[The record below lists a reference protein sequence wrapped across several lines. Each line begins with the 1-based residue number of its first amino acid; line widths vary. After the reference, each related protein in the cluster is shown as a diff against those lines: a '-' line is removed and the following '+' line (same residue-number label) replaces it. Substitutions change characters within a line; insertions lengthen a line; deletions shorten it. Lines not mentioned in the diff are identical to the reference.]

1 MKKNYDFPLL
11 AVALDVTTLSRAE
24 EIVTRLPASEIIFKV
39 GKQLFVAQGPD
50 AVAMVRKHGGRCLL
64 DLKFFDIPHT
74 VEMAVIEAT
83 RLRVWGMTLH
93 ALGGHRMLKTA
104 REAANRTAQD
114 MGITPPRL
122 FAVTIPTSM
131 DASTLKE
138 VGITT
143 PLEVSVLH
151 LADLA
156 LRAGADGLVASPLEA
171 ALLRKTLGLHFL
183 IMTPGIRLAPQPDDD
198 QRRVATPKKALAAG
212 ADILVMGRSLLNTPN
227 PRQTAQDILSLLH
240 SFAP

>member
-1 MKKNYDFPLL
+1 MEKDKDFPLL
-11 AVALDVTTLSRAE
+11 ALALDVTTLNDAE
-24 EIVTRLPASEIIFKV
+24 EIVTQVPAQSVVFKV

-50 AVAMVRKHGGRCLL
+50 AVTLVQKHEGRCLL

-74 VEMAVIEAT
+74 VDMAVTEAT
-83 RLRVWGMTLH
+83 RLGVWGLTLH
-93 ALGGHRMLKTA
+93 ALGGRRMLEAARSAADRTA
-104 REAANRTAQD
+104 RE
-114 MGITPPRL
+114 MGTVSPYL

-138 VGITT
+138 VGITA

-156 LRAGADGLVASPLEA
+156 LRAGADGIVASPLEA
-171 ALLRKTLGLHFL
+171 ALLRKTLGSRFL

-198 QRRVATPKKALAAG
+198 QRRIATPREALAAG
-212 ADILVMGRSLLNTPN
+212 ADVLVMGRSILNTPD
-227 PRQTAQDILSLLH
+227 PGQTTREVLALLSTPAL
-240 SFAP
+240 